1 MASILRMAESAGA
14 PVQSGTASGPVS
26 SGAGE
31 IPIANIYYLLCYAW
45 DVLEEK
51 DTLADVD
58 AFERALAPLLPGAD
72 DYYTFQDDHHD

>member
-1 MASILRMAESAGA
+1 MSSILRMAESVGA
-14 PVQSGTASGPVS
+14 PARSGTASSPVS

-31 IPIANIYYLLCYAW
+31 IPIANIYYVLCYAW

-58 AFERALAPLLPGAD
+58 ALD
-72 DYYTFQDDHHD
+72 